1 MSFGTISQREVQLLS
16 TLEETDTERALNP
29 SVKWT
34 ASPAVIRRVHK
45 KAVYFF
51 VVGTGHHTVT
61 SFKLS
66 FTSAVVLEEP
76 CHEGHMG
83 FHSVYVMY
91 QK

>member
-1 MSFGTISQREVQLLS
+1 MNFGTISQREVQLLS
-16 TLEETDTERALNP
+16 TLEETDTERVLNS
-29 SVKWT
+29 SVKRT
-34 ASPAVIRRVHK
+34 AGPEVIRRVH

-51 VVGTGHHTVT
+51 VVGTEHHTVT